1 MADDK
6 KDSLMDFSG
15 FVRDI
20 GVRAFDKLADKL
32 ADHENEVGVSALKE
46 TATNAA
52 QRLAGY
58 WSTMNSK
65 DKDTFFDQVIAA
77 ATLVVA
83 SAPAVV
89 MGMKK
94 SPEKKKGTEKK
105 ADEKKASS
113 KSARS
118 LVDAEATL
126 PVVEKKK
133 KKSHKDK
140 GKKKKSSD
148 KDGKKDHKKQ

>member
-32 ADHENEVGVSALKE
+32 ADHESEVGVSALKE

-65 DKDTFFDQVIAA
+65 DKDAFFDQVIAA

-83 SAPAVV
+83 SAPAV